1 MSDVRFKPT
10 VLCPAAA
17 VRFQDRL
24 FLRTNVMHLLGAVI
38 LMSLGLCAG
47 AVADDSP
54 KPSPKSRSETKVL
67 RGGWYPWDPY
77 QYRDYRRGVPVLTGF
92 DVEIERAIA
101 KVLGVELV
109 LTDMA
114 WEDHT
119 AALAKGSVDI
129 AAGATYSPERD
140 RYAYFSKPYRQET
153 DVLVLRK
160 GTSSR
165 YRFVTVEHM
174 LDEFSKQRFRLGVV
188 AGYTYASEKINA
200 FIADPSR
207 GDLIVKVGD
216 DAQNLRNLLDGR
228 IDGFFADRIVAATVA
243 WRQQKSGDVEEH
255 PLRLTTDIHFMLSRV
270 SQTPAML
277 ARLNAAIDEI
287 KRSGEFR
294 RIADAYALPILLQQ
308 TLDSNWFWILA
319 LLGTIAFA
327 LSGVL
332 LAHAGNYTLFGALV
346 LASLPAVGGG
356 VLRDLLVT
364 RQPLGIVRDPV
375 ILLAVFGTVV
385 LGMAAF
391 KIMSLTGA
399 ERVSQSLQARR
410 AGTHLIEI
418 FDAIGLAT
426 FTVIGVVAVL
436 DASVRP
442 LWLWGPISAALT
454 ASAGGLMRDLLRQD
468 REIANLRG
476 ELYPEIA
483 VAWGLAF
490 SLFLT
495 WEAER
500 LQPEEILL
508 GVVVTLCGAFITRML
523 AVAFGWKA
531 WSYA

>member
-1 MSDVRFKPT
+1 
-10 VLCPAAA
+10 
-17 VRFQDRL
+17 
-24 FLRTNVMHLLGAVI
+24 MHLLSTVI
-38 LMSLGLCAG
+38 LVSLGVCAG
-47 AVADDSP
+47 AAADDSP
-54 KPSPKSRSETKVL
+54 KPSPKSQERPLRLETKVL

-77 QYRDYRRGVPVLTGF
+77 QYREYRRGTPLLTGF

-101 KVLGVELV
+101 RVLGVELV

-119 AALAKGSVDI
+119 AALASGSVDI
-129 AAGATYSPERD
+129 AAGATYSPERS

-165 YRFVTVEHM
+165 YRFVNIEQM
-174 LDEFSKQRFRLGVV
+174 LDEFIKLRFRLGVV

-200 FIADPSR
+200 FISDPSR

-216 DAQNLRNLLDGR
+216 DAQNLQNLLDGR
-228 IDGFFADRIVAATVA
+228 VDGFFADRIVAATVA

-277 ARLNAAIDEI
+277 ARLNGAIDEI

-319 LLGTIAFA
+319 LLGTVAFA
-327 LSGVL
+327 LSGVV
-332 LAHAGNYTLFGALV
+332 LAHAGNYTLIGALV

-356 VLRDLLVT
+356 IVRDLLVQ
-364 RQPLGIVRDPV
+364 RQPLGVVRDPV
-375 ILLAVFGTVV
+375 ALLAVFGTVV
-385 LGMAAF
+385 LGMAVF

-399 ERVSQSLQARR
+399 ERFAQSLQARR
-410 AGTHLIEI
+410 RVGTHLIEV
-418 FDAIGLAT
+418 FDAVGLAA

-442 LWLWGPISAALT
+442 LWLWGPISAAIT
-454 ASAGGLMRDLLRQD
+454 ASFGGLMRDLVRQD

-490 SLFLT
+490 SLYLA